1 MLIYIIPTI
10 GKIRIRHVEKTV
22 ILREKERYVEAV
34 RTRKGEDSIDLV
46 LRQSE
51 DTQKK
56 ELPQLSCITE

>member
-22 ILREKERYVEAV
+22 ILREKERYIV
-34 RTRKGEDSIDLV
+34 RTREGEVSIDLV

-56 ELPQLSCITE
+56 ELPQLSCIAE